1 MKKFKKI
8 ILMLAILAI
17 TILATY
23 SMTIYNLKIENVQRT
38 ETGEL
43 ITINGQDYYY
53 EF

>member
-17 TILATY
+17 TILT
-23 SMTIYNLKIENVQRT
+23 TYNLKIENVQRT

>member
-17 TILATY
+17 TILTTY
-23 SMTIYNLKIENVQRT
+23 FITIYNLKIENVQRT